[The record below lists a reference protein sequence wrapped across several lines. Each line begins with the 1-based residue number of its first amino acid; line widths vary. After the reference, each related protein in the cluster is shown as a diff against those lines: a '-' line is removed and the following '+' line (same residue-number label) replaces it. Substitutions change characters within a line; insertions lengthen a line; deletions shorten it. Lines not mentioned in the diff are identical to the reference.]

1 MSIKIENI
9 EVYGW
14 EAAIRGARNLKNS
27 WQDSDSH
34 FYESESSDG
43 DRDFRNYHTLRKE
56 KVRLPVSEAEGVSGG
71 KNLIGREDYMLLMNM
86 SKGGPEESKWR
97 RMVHVQMDITA
108 PLYWWKEFDTY
119 KVGTVSNSCSTMRT
133 IHEKEFT
140 FEDFSG
146 EHLLSEAGCL
156 EGFNGGSSSPAEVLK
171 MTISMLNAA
180 RAAFLETGD
189 KKYWWQLIQLLPSS
203 YNQRRTIDLNYET
216 LRSQYRERR
225 NHKLDEW
232 RKYCAFIKELPYSE
246 FVTLREE

>member
-9 EVYGW
+9 DICGW
-14 EAAIRGARNLKNS
+14 EAAIRGARNLMNS
-27 WQDSDSH
+27 WNESDSR
-34 FYESESSDG
+34 FLESKSSEG
-43 DRDFRNYHTLRKE
+43 DHEYRNYHTLQKE
-56 KVRLPVSEAEGVSGG
+56 RIKLPVTEGYNEARD
-71 KNLIGREDYMLLMNM
+71 LIGREDYMLLMNM

-97 RMVHVQMDITA
+97 RMIHVQMDITA

-140 FEDFSG
+140 PEDFSC
-146 EHLLSEAGCL
+146 EHLLSESGCL
-156 EGFNGGSSSPAEVLK
+156 AEYAGGSHSPAEVFR
-171 MTISMLNAA
+171 MTIDMLNAA

-203 YNQRRTIDLNYET
+203 YNQHRTIDLNYET
-216 LRSQYRERR
+216 LRSQYRERK

-232 RKYCAFIKELPYSE
+232 RNYCAFIRELPYSE
-246 FVTLREE
+246 FITLKEDQ